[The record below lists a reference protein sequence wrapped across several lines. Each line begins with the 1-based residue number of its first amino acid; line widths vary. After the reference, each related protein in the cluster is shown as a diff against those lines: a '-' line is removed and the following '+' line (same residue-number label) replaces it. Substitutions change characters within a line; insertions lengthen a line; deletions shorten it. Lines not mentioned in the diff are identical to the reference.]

1 MAYLFDATD
10 EAALDA
16 MHVCRAWFADVVLP
30 TGRRRLWT
38 GDGPITIG
46 GVTWDGTSDPF
57 GGQLV
62 SLTDVQE
69 VRFGQAP
76 AAVAVIS
83 GANRSWL
90 KAVWDSDGV
99 IGAQCDL
106 YFAVFDQETLGAL
119 VDLKLMFQGKIT
131 GVHFEM
137 GGGLVTRAI
146 VVRIGSWEE
155 ALNYAA
161 LATDWSP
168 DGQRSRQAVDR
179 GLDYVGSKAQ
189 VDFRP

>member
-1 MAYLFDATD
+1 MTTLFGAAD

-16 MHVCRAWFADVVLP
+16 MHVCRAWFADIVLP

-46 GVTWDGTSDPF
+46 GATWEGVTDPF

-62 SLTDVQE
+62 SLTDVEE

-76 AAVAVIS
+76 AAAAVIS
-83 GANRSWL
+83 GANREWL
-90 KAVWDSDGV
+90 RTVWDGAGIVGV
-99 IGAQCDL
+99 PCDL
-106 YFAVFDQETLGAL
+106 LFAVFDQETGAAL
-119 VDLKLMFQGKIT
+119 TDLKLMVQGKIT

-137 GGGLVTRAI
+137 GDGLSTRAI

-155 ALNYAA
+155 ALNFAA
-161 LATDWSP
+161 MATDWSP
-168 DGQRSRQAVDR
+168 DGQRSRVAGDR
-179 GLDYVGSKAQ
+179 GLDYVGAKAQ